1 MLIFF
6 FEKLNEIYLRNYSFL
21 FPKKY
26 HNNKMCNNF
35 CYYSQIKYSIMN
47 CMALCS
53 IKNCFNAKET
63 EILDYTAVNERL
75 FKKQFFFQKCKKKV
89 S

>member
-1 MLIFF
+1 
-6 FEKLNEIYLRNYSFL
+6 
-21 FPKKY
+21 
-26 HNNKMCNNF
+26 
-35 CYYSQIKYSIMN
+35 MN